1 MHIERTFSRTKN
13 THVGTD
19 DRRVLQESGRKHY
32 WDCKSIVALQVKMVT
47 KMHPRHQPLWL
58 VLELLYWF
66 FLLSRWSFTHS
77 LKLTHSLMFNSSRLD
92 LQNSTLLYS
101 NPVRD
106 FSMFETWL
114 LTLLASYNPPGEP
127 CYCLHL
133 FLWVLLPLLLL
144 FLSILAFSMTIVASF
159 NSLILQ
165 LWILTH
171 LATTAHPESI
181 CTDCSLFVTCLIDTR
196 LSKPRYCPE
205 TAAWTWSTNDCR
217 HGFWF
222 GCLCLILCS
231 LIIICTLRFVIYLK
245 ISYGILMLN
254 APEMLVL

>member
-1 MHIERTFSRTKN
+1 MHIERTFSLTKN
-13 THVGTD
+13 NHVGTD
-19 DRRVLQESGRKHY
+19 DHRVLQESGRKHY

-77 LKLTHSLMFNSSRLD
+77 LTHSPLMFNSSRFD

-165 LWILTH
+165 SWILRH
-171 LATTAHPESI
+171 PATAHPESI

-196 LSKPRYCPE
+196 LSNPDNCPE
-205 TAAWTWSTNDCR
+205 TAAWPWSTNDCR
-217 HGFWF
+217 HGFCF
-222 GCLCLILCS
+222 GCLCLILSS

-245 ISYGILMLN
+245 ISYVILMLN

>member
-1 MHIERTFSRTKN
+1 MHIERTFSLTKN

-19 DRRVLQESGRKHY
+19 DCRVLQESGRKHY

-58 VLELLYWF
+58 VLELLYWI

-77 LKLTHSLMFNSSRLD
+77 LTHSLMFNSSRFNP
-92 LQNSTLLYS
+92 QNSTLLYS

-144 FLSILAFSMTIVASF
+144 FLSILTFSMTIVASF

-171 LATTAHPESI
+171 LATAHPESI
-181 CTDCSLFVTCLIDTR
+181 CIDCSLFVTCLINTR
-196 LSKPRYCPE
+196 LSNPDTVLKLLLEHDPQMIVGMVLGLVACFWSYL
-205 TAAWTWSTNDCR
+205 AW
-217 HGFWF
+217 
-222 GCLCLILCS
+222 S
-231 LIIICTLRFVIYLK
+231 LYVH
-245 ISYGILMLN
+245 
-254 APEMLVL
+254 